1 MDYISAADINVM
13 SGNVFTNE
21 AVGVYF
27 HIYLDEIPLKLT
39 NKSADQSTLQIVSTI
54 QIQQFAGQI
63 INSFYIESEADPPP
77 TTHTNKFTAKKKKKK
92 NKTHWNT

>member
-39 NKSADQSTLQIVSTI
+39 NKSADQSTLQIV
-54 QIQQFAGQI
+54 
-63 INSFYIESEADPPP
+63 
-77 TTHTNKFTAKKKKKK
+77 
-92 NKTHWNT
+92 